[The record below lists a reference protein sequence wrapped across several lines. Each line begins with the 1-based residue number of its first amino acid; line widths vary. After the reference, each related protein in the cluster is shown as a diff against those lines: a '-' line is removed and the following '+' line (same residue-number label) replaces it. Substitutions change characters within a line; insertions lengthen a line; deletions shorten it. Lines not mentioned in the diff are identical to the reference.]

1 MKRKQFDDFYFVKD
15 GQIHKLDEVQAHYEK
30 NNGDISYYK
39 GDMRCPECKEA
50 RLAFTHKTSK
60 NREYL
65 SKEPTS
71 NHLDNC
77 SYNYAYASKKQ
88 ILEYVKT
95 INEDQIQDKLESAL
109 NMLMNRD
116 TSKDIN
122 INSQAQRDNPL
133 IIKSSNGG
141 NSIQRTIPR
150 KSLSTW
156 LDKEYEGKVFI
167 FYGKVKL
174 KVELVKQA
182 EQEGQVKPSEEF
194 FKLLIYT
201 KRRDETWGYKT
212 KVFRGRFEDKIDET
226 KEYDIAILGHL
237 DFSHGKTPEIK
248 LAKYNSL
255 LYR

>member
-1 MKRKQFDDFYFVKD
+1 MKRKQFDYFYFIED
-15 GQIHKLDEVQAHYEK
+15 GKLHPLDEVQELYEK
-30 NNGDISYYK
+30 NNGDISYFQ
-39 GDMRCPECKEA
+39 GRMRCPECKEA
-50 RLAFTHKTSK
+50 FLSFTRKTSRC
-60 NREYL
+60 REYL
-65 SKEPTS
+65 SKEPS
-71 NHLDNC
+71 SSHLDNC
-77 SYNYAYASKKQ
+77 SYNYDYASKKQ
-88 ILEYVKT
+88 IIEYVET
-95 INEDQIQDKLESAL
+95 MNDNQIRDKLESAL

-150 KSLSTW
+150 KSLSMW

-201 KRRDETWGYKT
+201 KRREDTWGYQT

-248 LAKYNSL
+248 LVKYNSL

>member
-1 MKRKQFDDFYFVKD
+1 MTRKQFDDFYFVKD
-15 GQIHKLDEVQAHYEK
+15 GQIHKLDEVQAYYEK
-30 NNGDISYYK
+30 NNGHISYYK
-39 GDMRCPECKEA
+39 GDMRCPECKKA

-77 SYNYAYASKKQ
+77 SYNYDYASKKQ
-88 ILEYVKT
+88 IIEYVET
-95 INEDQIQDKLESAL
+95 MNDNQIRDKLESAL
-109 NMLMNRD
+109 NMLVNRD

-150 KSLSTW
+150 KSLSMW

-201 KRRDETWGYKT
+201 KRREETWGYKT

-226 KEYDIAILGHL
+226 KEYDIAILGYL
-237 DFSHGKTPEIK
+237 DFSHGRTPEIK
-248 LAKYNSL
+248 TVKFNSL